1 MTSIPV
7 FTSALPL
14 PARTTP
20 EQDRQDTDGPS
31 QQSAWQREMERAQMQ
46 NWLKHPAPAPAAA
59 AHRQTDMSD
68 AGKASPGE
76 KLKSRQLVS
85 SADVSRAKT
94 VASTTA
100 VELSSPQPAPR
111 MQLVVSAKV
120 EAAVAGEQ
128 LLPQDL
134 LQQLRQSLTSPPSSR
149 AEFSSRPDSVTQDGQ
164 QLLPGSALDG
174 ANASDEQR
182 QPLRVHAQWSGQDVQ
197 LWLGVDGQAAL
208 SSSEL
213 TQIVRESQSW
223 LSAQGGRLL
232 SVTCNGQ
239 SVYVAP
245 DAGQVESTQTAT
257 TIYKQSQPGKSS
269 TSGFSPIYSYFDSQE
284 A

>member
-1 MTSIPV
+1 
-7 FTSALPL
+7 
-14 PARTTP
+14 
-20 EQDRQDTDGPS
+20 
-31 QQSAWQREMERAQMQ
+31 MERAQMQ
-46 NWLKHPAPAPAAA
+46 NWLKHPAPAAA
-59 AHRQTDMSD
+59 AHRQTDISD

-85 SADVSRAKT
+85 PVDVSEAKT
-94 VASTTA
+94 AVSTKA
-100 VELSSPQPAPR
+100 VELSSSQLAPR
-111 MQLVVSAKV
+111 MQFAVASKA
-120 EAAVAGEQ
+120 EAPVAGEQ

-134 LQQLRQSLTSPPSSR
+134 LRQLRQTLTSPLSSR
-149 AEFSSRPDSVTQDGQ
+149 TGFAPRPDSVTQDRQ

-182 QPLRVHAQWSGQDVQ
+182 QPLRVHAQWSGRDVQ

-213 TQIVRESQSW
+213 MQIVRESRSW

-239 SVYVAP
+239 AVYMAP

-257 TIYKQSQPGKSS
+257 TIHKQSQPGKSS